1 MASESERKTFSLDLR
16 DFYLIAAFFLLF
28 TLLTPLGLYKPSLPK
43 EIHTG
48 YYSVIS
54 PDWGDDAG
62 YYSYL
67 RSFFFD
73 GDIDFL
79 NEKKYAHFDKIL
91 PTGYIFNHW
100 SIGPSVFWTP
110 FFLFGHLL
118 AWCLSATG
126 LNISMD
132 GYSFPYYIS
141 TAIGST
147 LFSFCGIFLLSKVLS
162 RFFEKKIAY
171 LSSFIVFASTGLTYF
186 TFIRQRMAH
195 SLEFL
200 LVVIFL
206 FLWIKVRENEY
217 KFQWVVLWGVFAGV
231 LAFTRYND
239 VTFLIIPGIDFSY
252 RLFACLRQKGN
263 KYMVLRDFGYFLG
276 SFIVTIIPLFIVWQI
291 LNGVPYPVS
300 WSQYP
305 SFILSF
311 NLINVFKRIA
321 HFFAGEDW
329 GVFISEPVWL
339 IALPGVYFFLKK
351 EPFYGILLCMS
362 AIFPIYISANIGG
375 GASEASFGHR
385 FALAVNPVLSFGV
398 AALLSKTVRN
408 KTAFNALL
416 TMCGLFILYKYVQLI
431 QYKIVLPYD
440 DPKFAIRSIMNIPL
454 LLENYN
460 LWIRST
466 SIWKVLFY
474 LKEFKLIDF
483 IFIILLPLSIF
494 LGSYFIVVLFCFFVK
509 SKWSVNYGLSG
520 ALFALLLLYLA
531 VFSVYDVKSSEEIV
545 DRYFVGAKIQLLKKN
560 PQEALSNLKKALRI
574 DNKNIMALNASG
586 EILADILG
594 NKKGGAFYFQKSLS
608 ISPNQEKAELLKQK
622 LQSIKTFMEAEGKQV
637 D

>member
-1 MASESERKTFSLDLR
+1 MAFESERKIFSLDLR
-16 DFYLIAAFFLLF
+16 DFYLIIVFFLLF
-28 TLLTPLGLYKPSLPK
+28 TLLTPLGLYKSSLPK
-43 EIHTG
+43 EIHTS
-48 YYSVIS
+48 YYSVIN
-54 PDWGDDAG
+54 PDLGDDAA

-91 PTGYIFNHW
+91 PTGYVFNHW
-100 SIGPSVFWTP
+100 SIGPSVFWAP
-110 FFLFGHLL
+110 FFLLGHLL
-118 AWCLSATG
+118 AWCLSAAG
-126 LNISMD
+126 LNISLD

-217 KFQWVVLWGVFAGV
+217 KLQWVALWGVFAGA

-239 VTFLIIPGIDFSY
+239 VTFLIIPGMDFTY
-252 RLFACLRQKGN
+252 RLFVCLKEKSS
-263 KYMVLRDFGYFLG
+263 KYVILRDFGCFLG

-300 WSQYP
+300 WSEYP
-305 SFILSF
+305 SFLLSF
-311 NLINVFKRIA
+311 NLINVFKRIV
-321 HFFAGEDW
+321 HFLAGEDW
-329 GVFISEPVWL
+329 GVFISEPIWL
-339 IALPGVYFFLKK
+339 IALPGLYFFLKK

-362 AIFPIYISANIGG
+362 AIFPIYISANVGG
-375 GASEASFGHR
+375 GASESSFGHR

-398 AALLSKTVRN
+398 AALLSKKARN
-408 KTAFNALL
+408 KTVFNTLVI
-416 TMCGLFILYKYVQLI
+416 MCGLFIFYKYIQLI
-431 QYKIVLPYD
+431 QYKIVLLYD
-440 DPKFAIRSIMNIPL
+440 DPKFTIHSMMNIPL
-454 LLENYN
+454 LLEKYNLNYN
-460 LWIRST
+460 LWIYST

-474 LKEFKLIDF
+474 LKEFRLIDF
-483 IFIILLPLSIF
+483 IFIIVFPLSVL
-494 LGSYFIVVLFCFFVK
+494 LGSYFIVVLFCFFLK
-509 SKWSVNYGLSG
+509 SKWSVNYGLAG
-520 ALFALLLLYLA
+520 ALFAVLLLYLA
-531 VFSVYDVKSSEEIV
+531 IFSVYDTKNSEEKI
-545 DRYFVGAKIQLLKKN
+545 DRFYDGARIQLMKKN
-560 PQEALSNLKKALRI
+560 PQKAIFYLEEAFKI
-574 DNKNIMALNASG
+574 DNNNIKVLNAFG
-586 EILADILG
+586 EIYLDILKNNDEG
-594 NKKGGAFYFQKSLS
+594 RFYFRRSLLV
-608 ISPNQEKAELLKQK
+608 SPNQEKADLIKQK
-622 LQSIKTFMEAEGKQV
+622 LQN
-637 D
+637 